1 MQPTI
6 SNDGAIIPP
15 APARPQS
22 DEISKPPDVAAAV
35 DDVID
40 LAVPGAVARGST
52 PASIIDTTRFE
63 QQIELAHPV
72 PGVVRRVRDHVPPHD
87 KLGPIPVG
95 PPNDLT
101 VGGILDFERT
111 IARDLFPGIGATGW
125 VPPDCTIAV
134 GPTHVIATVN
144 QSIAFYDRSGSI
156 EFAAILG
163 VDGNPGFFE
172 DVGAGN
178 FPFDPKCFY
187 DHYDHRFV
195 VVAPEVYGST
205 EAWITIAVSDDA
217 NPHGVW
223 YKYRTNAVISVGS
236 QTFWWD
242 YPGFGY
248 DHQGYYVTS
257 NLFGLNQGG
266 WGGVGFRVFD
276 KAPML
281 RGQPAVYST
290 LRDGGA
296 ASVQVAQHFG
306 FNQAPFFVSAAST
319 SSIRIHSI
327 TNPLTAPALVSTGVG
342 VPFYAGPFGAPTPGG
357 NTLDVIDS
365 RIMNVQWRDRQLYAA
380 HHISSGGRNMARW
393 YHFDTVL
400 WPATGGIALIES
412 GNVDAGA
419 GLHSFFPAIYSNR
432 LNQVGLVCGSSSA
445 SQRVNILTTGR
456 EPTDPAGTMGT
467 PTQQQ
472 LSNADVGGRWGDY
485 FGMAVDP
492 LDDTRFWAVGEYQIG
507 GGWSTWITSFTVG
520 NPAAPFAILDNAGT
534 VLAAQPK
541 RIDVLANDY
550 HSGTGEQIAIQTWDS
565 TSRFGGVI
573 ALSPGTGPAGR
584 DELLYTPPNGYL
596 GQDTFSYVIQ
606 DTSGDLAF
614 GSVIVNIVD
623 PSQFRAPDLAGSTA
637 PGAAAAYFTLSN
649 PSVLPDFSTLT
660 PFGAGVSAQVNYPS
674 TGGVFADSG
683 LSDNVGAVFD
693 GYINVPSTDFYTL
706 YTSSDDGSRLWIGS
720 TLVVDNDGLHGMAE
734 RAGTIGL
741 QAGTHAIRVEFFER
755 GGGAGLI
762 ASIAGGGM
770 TKQPIPAA
778 LWRHPVCAGDL
789 NADGLIDLADLT
801 AMLANFGTA
810 SGATPAQGDMDDD
823 GDVDLS
829 DLTALLSI
837 FGSPC

>member
-1 MQPTI
+1 MESVPRT
-6 SNDGAIIPP
+6 
-15 APARPQS
+15 
-22 DEISKPPDVAAAV
+22 EAAAE
-35 DDVID
+35 VID
-40 LAVPGAVARGST
+40 LTAPAAVAHGVTQATVINTAQFPR
-52 PASIIDTTRFE
+52 
-63 QQIELAHPV
+63 QIELAQPV
-72 PGVVRRVRDHVPPHD
+72 GGVIRRVRDHVPPHE
-87 KLGPIPVG
+87 KVGLIAAG
-95 PPNDLT
+95 PPNDLS
-101 VGGILDFERT
+101 VGGLLATERT
-111 IARDLFPGIGATGW
+111 QTRDVFPGIGATGW

-144 QSIAFYDRSGSI
+144 QSIAFYDRSGAL

-195 VVAPEVYGST
+195 VVAPEVYGSS

-217 NPHGVW
+217 NPHGIW
-223 YKYRTNAVISVGS
+223 YKYRTNAVITVGS

-257 NLFGLNQGG
+257 NLFGLNQSG
-266 WGGVGFRVFD
+266 WGGVGFRVFH

-281 RGQPAVYST
+281 SGEPAIHST

-306 FNQAPFFVSAAST
+306 FNQTPFFVSAASST
-319 SSIRIHSI
+319 ALRIHAI
-327 TNPLTAPALVSTGVG
+327 RDPLTAPTLVSTNIS
-342 VPFYAGPFGAPTPGG
+342 VPSFAGPFGAPTPGG

-365 RIMNVQWRDRQLYAA
+365 RIMNVQWRDRQLYAC
-380 HHISSGGRNMARW
+380 HHIASGGRNVARW

-400 WPATGGIALIES
+400 WPTVGGLALIET
-412 GNVDAGA
+412 GNIDAGA

-432 LNQVGLVCGSSSA
+432 LNQVGLVCGSSS
-445 SQRVNILTTGR
+445 STQRVNILTTGR
-456 EPTDPAGTMGT
+456 DPIDPAGMMGA

-472 LSNADVGGRWGDY
+472 FSAADVGGRWGDY

-492 LDDTRFWAVGEYQIG
+492 LDDTRFWAVGEYQLG

-520 NPAAPFAILDNAGT
+520 NPAAPFAILDNAGS
-534 VLAAQPK
+534 VLPAESR

-550 HSGTGEQIAIQTWDS
+550 HSGSGEQLGIITWDNG
-565 TSRFGGVI
+565 SRFGGTV
-573 ALSPGTGPAGR
+573 ALSPGSGPAGR
-584 DELLYTPPNGYL
+584 DELLYSPPLGYL
-596 GQDTFSYVIQ
+596 GQDSFGYVIQ

-614 GSVIVNIVD
+614 GAVIVKVVD
-623 PSQFRAPDLAGSTA
+623 PSQFRAPDSVGPTA
-637 PGAAAAYFTLSN
+637 PGAAAAYFALNN

-660 PFGAGVSAQVNYPS
+660 PIARSVAAQVNYPS
-674 TGGVFADSG
+674 SGGVFAGSG
-683 LSDNVGAVFD
+683 LSDNVGALFEGV
-693 GYINVPSTDFYTL
+693 INVPATDFYTL
-706 YTSSDDGSRLWIGS
+706 YTNSDDGSRLWIGT
-720 TLVVDNDGLHGMAE
+720 TLVVDNDGLHGMTE
-734 RAGTIGL
+734 RSGVIGL
-741 QAGTHAIRVEFFER
+741 QSGTHAIRVEFFER

-762 ASIAGGGM
+762 ASIAGGGLA
-770 TKQPIPAA
+770 KQVIPSAMWLHA
-778 LWRHPVCAGDL
+778 VCAGDL
-789 NADGLIDLADLT
+789 NEDGLVDLADLT
-801 AMLANFGTA
+801 TMLANFGTA
-810 SGATPAQGDMDDD
+810 GGATAAQGDMDGD

-837 FGSPC
+837 FGSLC